1 MFPSAKIGML
11 VKYCQLYCMFSH
23 LMVALVF
30 QSQAVYNTSSIY
42 ASVVCVCVGNALK
55 CELKWKIF
63 AVRK

>member
-1 MFPSAKIGML
+1 
-11 VKYCQLYCMFSH
+11 MFSH

-63 AVRK
+63 AVRNSKRWVASEMVL